1 VLAQLAGGGIGVTH
15 ESNLPSSGQPATES
29 RPDAPAIDE
38 LPARSSPPA
47 RDSKRPLLLHW
58 ATEASIGDA
67 YKPLRQ
73 VVAVAEVG
81 PGPNWP
87 KLGDWRGFACKR
99 HWISIPVHFREGWV
113 CQSDGTGQWPYV
125 WCGQC
130 VRMLPASAE
139 RAPQDW
145 AAQSLVRPAS
155 QADDA
160 PNAYDILNS
169 ICFDILNVQIGTS
182 MFWKTDEELREDHFA
197 EYVHYWLLK
206 ASKDLGW
213 EHDDSSAVWK

>member
-1 VLAQLAGGGIGVTH
+1 MTPEH
-15 ESNLPSSGQPATES
+15 FPSSGQPATGNRS
-29 RPDAPAIDE
+29 DAPAIDE
-38 LPARSSPPA
+38 LPARSSPPG

-58 ATEASIGDA
+58 ATEASVGDA
-67 YKPLRQ
+67 YKPFRH

-99 HWISIPVHFREGWV
+99 HWISIPN
-113 CQSDGTGQWPYV
+113 
-125 WCGQC
+125 
-130 VRMLPASAE
+130 
-139 RAPQDW
+139 
-145 AAQSLVRPAS
+145 
-155 QADDA
+155 DA